1 MYWFDLVFYSFKTFK
16 KKALHRASF
25 GRYSLRLLT
34 LQTRVQG
41 SSEHSDFWAKV
52 CFRCSLRL
60 SVSTKLWAWG
70 TVISGPC
77 TRIFQEWSFKLR
89 RKSFKVFFF
98 FVCLVTFLSN
108 FSKIMVYKRRIG
120 HSQNQYSPRALQ
132 LPSFE
137 AKSTQSKASWHCQR
151 ASQEHRVCCY
161 YFECIQLFLR
171 CHWTLLSLAFGALT
185 LKQIDS
191 VLKKAWILFRA
202 LNEENWSWNRL
213 ENLLTLYSGVHY
225 FFWLLQVPVP
235 R

>member
-1 MYWFDLVFYSFKTFK
+1 MNIFLKGTW
-16 KKALHRASF
+16 
-25 GRYSLRLLT
+25 
-34 LQTRVQG
+34 
-41 SSEHSDFWAKV
+41 KV
-52 CFRCSLRL
+52 
-60 SVSTKLWAWG
+60 G
-70 TVISGPC
+70 GGI
-77 TRIFQEWSFKLR
+77 
-89 RKSFKVFFF
+89 F

-108 FSKIMVYKRRIG
+108 FSKIMVYKRRVG
-120 HSQNQYSPRALQ
+120 HSQNQCSPRALQ

-202 LNEENWSWNRL
+202 LDEENWSWNRL
-213 ENLLTLYSGVHY
+213 ENLLTLYSGVNC
-225 FFWLLQVPVP
+225 FFWLLQVHVP